1 VLVGLKIIIVNEKQ
15 VCVQPLQSADY
26 VALPAFAA
34 ARLAAAPLLLTAGPP
49 AVQQSIDVTWLSGPQ
64 QQTRTSGV
72 RRRMEQTGR
81 RRDDQTHGRPTVAQT
96 LLSSVNKLSPRGR
109 RDDMPSANSPRI
121 QKSRRIYV
129 CVDGSALRSPHIS
142 GGRRWLSCRQPA
154 CL

>member
-1 VLVGLKIIIVNEKQ
+1 
-15 VCVQPLQSADY
+15 

-34 ARLAAAPLLLTAGPP
+34 ARRAAAPLLLTAGPP

-109 RDDMPSANSPRI
+109 RDDMPSANSPWI
-121 QKSRRIYV
+121 QKSRV
-129 CVDGSALRSPHIS
+129 GGSALRSPHIS
-142 GGRRWLSCRQPA
+142 GGRPA
-154 CL
+154 VAKLEAASVPIA

>member
-1 VLVGLKIIIVNEKQ
+1 VLVGLKIITVNEKQ

-34 ARLAAAPLLLTAGPP
+34 ARRAAAPLLLTAGPP

-72 RRRMEQTGR
+72 RRQMEQTGR

-96 LLSSVNKLSPRGR
+96 LLSSVNKLSPRGGETIC
-109 RDDMPSANSPRI
+109 PLPT
-121 QKSRRIYV
+121 V
-129 CVDGSALRSPHIS
+129 HGSKNR
-142 GGRRWLSCRQPA
+142 GGSTSV
-154 CL
+154 